1 MSEKYKLKFG
11 KYKNK
16 KLNDVP
22 FDYLNWLLSQDFC
35 PKPVKNFM
43 KDNKN
48 ESTNIFKLTEE
59 DKKLKEKKHP
69 YYYGLFKKR
78 IT

>member
-1 MSEKYKLKFG
+1 
-11 KYKNK
+11 
-16 KLNDVP
+16 
-22 FDYLNWLLSQDFC
+22 
-35 PKPVKNFM
+35 M